1 MAYTS
6 SPSTNPIDEIRLRL
20 GDIDPDFPLMG
31 DEEYQYFLD
40 KNPDDLTS
48 VLLGAA
54 QSLLFYISR
63 YTRERT
69 GMIEV
74 YGSEAFNN
82 YLAAYKLLL
91 KNPLGAL
98 NLSPIPYFGGIS
110 RAELA
115 ASRVDPDALNPA
127 FYRGE
132 TNLRPVDLDRSPQ
145 IDRSGVNAVNNLGN
159 RQEFYNV

>member
-1 MAYTS
+1 MAYTGN
-6 SPSTNPIDEIRLRL
+6 PSTNLTDELRLKL

-40 KNPDDLTS
+40 KNSDDLAAS
-48 VLLGAA
+48 LLGAA

-110 RAELA
+110 KTDIQLVR
-115 ASRVDPDALNPA
+115 SDSDAVNPA

-132 TNLRPVDLDRSPQ
+132 TNLRPIDLDRRPQ
-145 IDRSGVNAVNNLGN
+145 VDLTDIDATGIDDC
-159 RQEFYNV
+159 FYTV

>member
-1 MAYTS
+1 MAYTGN
-6 SPSTNPIDEIRLRL
+6 PYTNPIDEIRLRL
-20 GDIDPDFPLMG
+20 GDIDPYFPLMG

-40 KNPDDLTS
+40 KNLTALTAA
-48 VLLGAA
+48 LLGAA

-74 YGSEAFNN
+74 YGSEAFSN

-98 NLSPIPYFGGIS
+98 NLAPVPYFGGIS
-110 RAELA
+110 KADVQAVRAD
-115 ASRVDPDALNPA
+115 SDAINPA

-132 TNLRPVDLDRSPQ
+132 TNLRPVDLDRKPQ
-145 IDRSGVNAVNNLGN
+145 IDLSDIEAISIDD
-159 RQEFYNV
+159 EFYTL

>member
-1 MAYTS
+1 MAYTGN
-6 SPSTNPIDEIRLRL
+6 PSTNPVDEIRLRL

-31 DEEYQYFLD
+31 DEEYQYFLG
-40 KNPDDLTS
+40 KNPVDLTS
-48 VLLGAA
+48 ALLGAA

-74 YGSEAFNN
+74 YGAEAFNN

-98 NLSPIPYFGGIS
+98 NLAPIPYFGGIS
-110 RAELA
+110 RSELA
-115 ASRVDPDALNPA
+115 ASRVDSDSLNPA

-132 TNLRPVDLDRSPQ
+132 TSLRPIDLDRRPQ
-145 IDRSGVNAVNNLGN
+145 IDRGDIDAINNLGN
-159 RQEFYNV
+159 GQEYYTI